1 MGTNHS
7 TMASSSSANKS
18 TNEAEDSQMLSIP
31 FKEAF
36 DFEERLAESS
46 KMRKRYDNRIPVI
59 AEPIDG
65 NAPSITQKK
74 CALFRVVA
82 LPYPFAAGFC
92 FRPTLP
98 SASALQ
104 CFGEELPSHQSRCAS
119 HRHLLMLG
127 SDGWCVGHIYFC

>member
-31 FKEAF
+31 FKKAF

-74 CALFRVVA
+74 FLF
-82 LPYPFAAGFC
+82 
-92 FRPTLP
+92 
-98 SASALQ
+98 
-104 CFGEELPSHQSRCAS
+104 PSHFTIGQCIAVLR
-119 HRHLLMLG
+119 RNYHLTRA
-127 SDGWCVGHIYFC
+127 GHIYFC